1 MQRGSNDT
9 QSGLPAHGCKPGLCH
24 GDRSIRAEYE
34 AEKSLRGLHLQ
45 VGCDPAAY
53 ESRSRVSM
61 PLHRSMHLCDCDGLM
76 SCKAGA

>member
-1 MQRGSNDT
+1 MTLNLGCLRMAVSQDFVTETGAPE
-9 QSGLPAHGCKPGLCH
+9 QSTKLRRVSEDSICKL
-24 GDRSIRAEYE
+24 
-34 AEKSLRGLHLQ
+34 
-45 VGCDPAAY
+45 GCDPAAY